1 MKSKLILFLI
11 LFLSGTSNTRF
22 SLIIF
27 GESITLQV
35 NMTKSAQDQ
44 VTAAQAVRD
53 TDFPSAVRTKTGEAL
68 ENMLEQFEAT
78 GFPGNVT
85 VSFC

>member
-1 MKSKLILFLI
+1 
-11 LFLSGTSNTRF
+11 
-22 SLIIF
+22 
-27 GESITLQV
+27 
-35 NMTKSAQDQ
+35 MTKSAQDQ